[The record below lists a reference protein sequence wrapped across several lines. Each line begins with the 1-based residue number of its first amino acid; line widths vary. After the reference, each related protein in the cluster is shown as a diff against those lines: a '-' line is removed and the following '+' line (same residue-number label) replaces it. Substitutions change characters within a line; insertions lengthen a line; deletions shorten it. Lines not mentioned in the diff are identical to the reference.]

1 MEALAT
7 IIILLHPIAAL
18 GLIWVFFNQRKWR
31 KEGILL
37 KSDNRKNAVK
47 NHEEVGE
54 KLTYGVIGVILLAFV
69 SKAIYYSII
78 NGSFSLTNLLP
89 GHFHGWVGLLGLV
102 MILYLRKLGRT
113 VMSKRDS
120 GQSFSQ
126 IKDLHGRV
134 SDIMVFLIVIH
145 AFLGFLYLFKYL

>member
-7 IIILLHPIAAL
+7 IIILLHPISAL

-31 KEGILL
+31 QKGSLL
-37 KSDNRKNAVK
+37 KSDDRKLALK

-54 KLTYGVIGVILLAFV
+54 KLTYGVMGVILLAFV
-69 SKAIYYSII
+69 SKAIYFSII
-78 NGSFSLTNLLP
+78 NGSFSSTNILP
-89 GHFHGWVGLLGLV
+89 GHFHGWVGLLGLA
-102 MILYLRKLGRT
+102 MILYLRKLGRS
-113 VMSKRDS
+113 VKSKRDS

-126 IKDLHGRV
+126 IKDLHGRI
-134 SDIMVFLIVIH
+134 SDIMALLIVIH